1 MLIPMAAFTSARAA
15 LTGKSRFDPQC
26 KVKFSGCFAI
36 HPAALPTLPRCMI
49 TRSAKM
55 KHFPLPLMTLHP
67 IDMDALL
74 DKLGLSFLAEPS
86 LLQVSLIVLATVLAN
101 VVVHIILRYLTK
113 IVRLTTSH
121 WDNALVNAAKRPIP
135 IVIWL
140 TGIAYAAGIAGK
152 ESGSAILDAVPHIRD
167 VGFIVCLAW
176 FMIRLIRNF
185 ALNIVS
191 AHEKNGEE
199 VDRTTID
206 ALSKLA
212 HLTVIIST
220 GLLAMQT
227 LGFSVSGILA
237 AGGIGGLA
245 IGFAAKDLLANFF
258 GGLTIYL
265 DRPFSVGDW
274 IRSPDKQIEG
284 TVEYISWRHT
294 RVRAFN
300 KNPIYV
306 PNALFTT
313 IVVEN
318 PSRMSHRRI
327 HETIGIRYEDIGMMG
342 AIVAEVKAM
351 LQNHP
356 EIDADQTLIV
366 NFNTFGPSSLDFFIY
381 TFTRTKEWVHFHE
394 VKQDVLL
401 KIAGIIENHAAQI
414 AFPTHT
420 VHIEAGA
427 PPLK

>member
-1 MLIPMAAFTSARAA
+1 MNA
-15 LTGKSRFDPQC
+15 LS
-26 KVKFSGCFAI
+26 
-36 HPAALPTLPRCMI
+36 
-49 TRSAKM
+49 
-55 KHFPLPLMTLHP
+55 
-67 IDMDALL
+67 

-86 LLQVSLIVLATVLAN
+86 LFQVLLIVLATVLAN
-101 VVVHIILRYLTK
+101 VVAHIMLRYLAR
-113 IVRLTTSH
+113 IARMTTSH
-121 WDNALVNAAKRPIP
+121 WDDALVNAAKRPVP
-135 IVIWL
+135 VVIWL

-152 ESGSAILDAVPHIRD
+152 ETGATILDAVPHIRA

-185 ALNIVS
+185 ALNIVA
-191 AHEKNGEE
+191 AHEKNGDE
-199 VDRTTID
+199 VDRTTVD

-212 HLTVIIST
+212 HLTVIIAT

-227 LGFSVSGILA
+227 LGFSVSGILT

-274 IRSPDKQIEG
+274 IRSPDKEIEG

-294 RVRAFN
+294 RVRGFN

-342 AIVAEVKAM
+342 TIVAEVKAM

-366 NFNTFGPSSLDFFIY
+366 NFNTFCPSSLDFFIY

-401 KIAGIIENHAAQI
+401 KIADIIENHAAQI

-420 VHIEAGA
+420 VHIETDT
-427 PPLK
+427 PPLKQSGLA